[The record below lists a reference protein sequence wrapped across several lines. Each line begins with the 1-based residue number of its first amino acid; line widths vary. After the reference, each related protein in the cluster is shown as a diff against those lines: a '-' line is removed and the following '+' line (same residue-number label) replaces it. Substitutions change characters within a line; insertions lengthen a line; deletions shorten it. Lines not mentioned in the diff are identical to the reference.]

1 MNAVFSL
8 SIDPVLTSILCA
20 TLSVILLIGAG
31 QKLRDLELFRAVVEN
46 YRLAPESLEGLVA
59 IGLPILEVIAGLTI
73 LFDSSRTFG
82 AALALLLLGLVTG
95 AVIINLVRGR
105 RKINCGCGG
114 PDGRQTLSWGLVL
127 RNAILVIGVSFGAV
141 DGRARDLFWVDYL
154 TVGFGTVALFGL
166 YMLVNQ
172 LLANHPRLM
181 GLRTS
186 I

>member
-1 MNAVFSL
+1 MIHAAL
-8 SIDPVLTSILCA
+8 SFALDPVLTSILCA
-20 TLSVILLIGAG
+20 TVSVILLLGAG

-59 IGLPILEVIAGLTI
+59 IGLPVLEVTAGLAI

-105 RKINCGCGG
+105 EEIDCGCGG
-114 PDGRQTLSWGLVL
+114 TDGRQTLSWGLVA
-127 RNAILVIGVSFGAV
+127 RNAILVAGVLLGAL
-141 DGRARDLFWVDYL
+141 DDRARELVWMDYL

-166 YMLVNQ
+166 YVSANQ

-181 GLRTS
+181 DLRR
-186 I
+186 